1 MCLFRLYF
9 ANSGLRTRLNLLNT
23 FRSWW
28 TLAILII
35 LASIAKIVPVSI
47 ATKIFTRKSWFYC
60 TSMGVLMNTRGIVQL
75 VVLNIGV
82 QLKVISP
89 VIFAM
94 FVLMATVLTFL
105 TSPILSILY
114 SKVKENSSN
123 EIERDSDQENPV
135 EDRYEKSLGK
145 LSIISVHHHS
155 TRKVSSNPS
164 EFKSNQSNEHSSS
177 FTSKEKQIRRMT
189 LF

>member
-1 MCLFRLYF
+1 
-9 ANSGLRTRLNLLNT
+9 LNT
-23 FRSWW
+23 FRAWW
-28 TLAILII
+28 TLAVLIL
-35 LASIAKIVPVSI
+35 LASAAKIIPVTL
-47 ATKIFTRKSWFYC
+47 ATKVLTRKSWYYSA
-60 TSMGVLMNTRGIVQL
+60 SMGVLMNTRGIVQL

-114 SKVKENSSN
+114 AKIDQNNEPTDAGKSLEHHNAVYQGDDAKVDLSNGIGEKMDQSTISNSS
-123 EIERDSDQENPV
+123 
-135 EDRYEKSLGK
+135 
-145 LSIISVHHHS
+145 SIKTH
-155 TRKVSSNPS
+155 R
-164 EFKSNQSNEHSSS
+164 
-177 FTSKEKQIRRMT
+177 RRMT

>member
-1 MCLFRLYF
+1 M
-9 ANSGLRTRLNLLNT
+9 
-23 FRSWW
+23 
-28 TLAILII
+28 
-35 LASIAKIVPVSI
+35 AKIVPVSI
-47 ATKIFTRKSWFYC
+47 ATKVFTGKSWFYS

-105 TSPILSILY
+105 TSPILSVLY
-114 SKVKENSSN
+114 ARVNEDGSSSSN
-123 EIERDSDQENPV
+123 ADHEKNGERA
-135 EDRYEKSLGK
+135 EK
-145 LSIISVHHHS
+145 ISTIS
-155 TRKVSSNPS
+155 
-164 EFKSNQSNEHSSS
+164 SSS
-177 FTSKEKQIRRMT
+177 FTYPSKNNDEQLKKEHLPNEKKHRRMT

>member
-1 MCLFRLYF
+1 MYF

-23 FRSWW
+23 FRAWW
-28 TLAILII
+28 TLAVLIL
-35 LASIAKIVPVSI
+35 LASVAKIVPVSI
-47 ATKIFTRKSWFYC
+47 ATKVFTGKSWFYS

-82 QLKVISP
+82 QLGVISP

-105 TSPILSILY
+105 TSPILSVLY
-114 SKVKENSSN
+114 SRVN
-123 EIERDSDQENPV
+123 ESD
-135 EDRYEKSLGK
+135 
-145 LSIISVHHHS
+145 
-155 TRKVSSNPS
+155 PS
-164 EFKSNQSNEHSSS
+164 PSSS
-177 FTSKEKQIRRMT
+177 SPGDGEKNERGEKISTISSPSSSLPSYRDPSKDNADQSKETLPNEKKHRRMT